1 MAKAVARKR
10 VNLPGI
16 SSRAWEHPADR
27 SALVALRSLAGFDTL
42 LKTLAGLFRDRK
54 HRLMFLASS
63 VRVGERQFPELD
75 RILSEALLVLDCPNR
90 PELYVRQNRQAVSIT
105 LGMAEPFIVLSTG
118 LLELLEPE

>member
-1 MAKAVARKR
+1 MAKAVSRKR
-10 VNLPGI
+10 VQFPGI

-63 VRVGERQFPELD
+63 VRVGERQFAGLD
-75 RILSEALLVLDCPNR
+75 RIMGEALQVLDCPNR
-90 PELYVRQNRQAVSIT
+90 PELYVRQDPQAVAVT
-105 LGMAEPFIVLSTG
+105 LGMEEPFI
-118 LLELLEPE
+118 